1 MRFSENRKMICSGLA
16 VMGAAL
22 VFLFWPLSREFN
34 PQAGLSLRI
43 YDANGVLLREVLNQR
58 QELAYWAGLHQV
70 APEMKEAMIA
80 AEDKRFYRH
89 PGVDPLAL
97 TRSLIINLKHRRI
110 VSGGSP
116 ITQQLVRQVYSLPRR
131 WYVKPWEM
139 ALAVRMECQLSKS
152 EILEQ
157 YLNRMPFANQIY
169 GVETASRRYFNKP
182 ASQLSLSEACLLAGL
197 PQAPSRY
204 NPYRRLDLA
213 QKRQRMVL
221 QRLLASG
228 RIDSSR
234 YAMALSTSLHINEY
248 RLNFHAPHFCQH
260 LLNMLPAEYPK
271 ELHTT
276 LDVPVQNLV
285 EELVAGHLTTLRDQH
300 VSQAAVLV
308 VENAA
313 RRVKAYVGS
322 ADFFNADIHGQVDG
336 VTSLRQ
342 PGSAI
347 KPFTYGL
354 ALENGYTAASI
365 LADVQTFAPSAM
377 GDFAVHNYDEK
388 FHGPVRLR
396 TALACSYNVP
406 AVRLLESLGADL
418 LLQRLHSAGIAS
430 LDRPAAFYG
439 HGLTLGNGDITLLEL
454 TRAFTALANQG
465 RYSDL
470 VFLSDQQAQPFQPI
484 FSAQIAWLLSDILSD
499 AQARAPAF
507 GWAGPLRLP
516 FPCAAKTGT
525 TKDFRDNWTI
535 GYTQEYT
542 VGVWV
547 GNFDGTPMRRIS
559 GITGAAPL
567 FRDVMLALH
576 RRADPPPFAR
586 PAGLVETVIC
596 SRSGQLAGPDCPGHA
611 VEYFLAGSEP
621 RESCTVHRA
630 FYFDRRN
637 DQLADA
643 HTPPAMRQ
651 RRILEVWPAEFAG
664 WMAENNLAAPPEP
677 LSPAIEERSHWLAV
691 SFPDEGD
698 VFRIDPVLKREFQTL
713 MCTAIAPGHIHSMEW
728 LVDGQLVATVPRPF
742 NYQWPLARGKHRLAV
757 QIHDRGTVRRSEEV
771 EILVF

>member
-1 MRFSENRKMICSGLA
+1 M
-16 VMGAAL
+16 
-22 VFLFWPLSREFN
+22 
-34 PQAGLSLRI
+34 
-43 YDANGVLLREVLNQR
+43 YDANGILLREVLNQR
-58 QELAYWAGLHQV
+58 QELAYRAGLHQV
-70 APEMKEAMIA
+70 AQEMKEAMIA
-80 AEDKRFYRH
+80 VEDKRFYRH

-97 TRSLIINLKHRRI
+97 ARSLIMDLQHGRI
-110 VSGGSP
+110 VSGGST

-139 ALAVRMECQLSKS
+139 ALAVRMECHLSKS

-182 ASQLSLSEACLLAGL
+182 AAQLSLSEACLLAGL

-221 QRLLASG
+221 QRLLANG

-234 YAMALSTSLHINEY
+234 YAMALSMPLHINEY
-248 RLNFHAPHFCQH
+248 RLNFQAPHFCQY
-260 LLNMLPAEYPK
+260 LLNTLPAEYPK

-276 LDVPVQNLV
+276 LDAHVQNLV
-285 EELVAGHLTTLRDQH
+285 EELVTGHLTTLRDQH

-308 VENAA
+308 VENAG

-322 ADFFNADIHGQVDG
+322 ADFFNEDHHGQVDG

-342 PGSAI
+342 PGSSI

-354 ALENGYTAASI
+354 ALENGFTAASI
-365 LADVQTFAPSAM
+365 LADVQTFASSAM

-406 AVRLLESLGADL
+406 AVRLLESLGTDL

-454 TRAFTALANQG
+454 TRAFVALANQG
-465 RYSDL
+465 RYGHL
-470 VFLSDQQAQPFQPI
+470 VWLSEQEAQPGGSV
-484 FSAQIAWLLSDILSD
+484 FSEQIAWLLSDILSD

-535 GYTQEYT
+535 GFTQEYT

-576 RRADPPPFAR
+576 RKADPPPFTR
-586 PAGLVETVIC
+586 PAGLVEAVIC
-596 SRSGQLAGPDCPGHA
+596 SRSGQLAGPDCPGHMA
-611 VEYFLAGSEP
+611 EYFLAGSEP
-621 RESCTVHRA
+621 RETCTVHRA
-630 FYFDRRN
+630 FYYDRRT
-637 DQLADA
+637 DQPADA
-643 HTPPAMRQ
+643 LAPPAVRQ
-651 RRILEVWPAEFAG
+651 RRVLEVWPAEFAA
-664 WMAENNLAAPPEP
+664 WMAENNLSTPPEP
-677 LSPAIEERSHWLAV
+677 PPPAADGQKQQLAV
-691 SFPDEGD
+691 SFPDQGD

-713 MCTAIAPGHIHSMEW
+713 LCTAIAPGHIHSLEW
-728 LVDGQLVATVPRPF
+728 LVDGLRVASVPRPF
-742 NYQWPLARGKHRLAV
+742 NYQWPLDRGKHRLAV
-757 QIHDRGTVRRSEEV
+757 QIRDRGSVQRSEEV

>member
-110 VSGGSP
+110 VSGGST
-116 ITQQLVRQVYSLPRR
+116 ITQQLVRQLYSLPRR

-285 EELVAGHLTTLRDQH
+285 EELVTGHLTTLRDQF
-300 VSQAAVLV
+300 VSQAAVMV
-308 VENAA
+308 VENAG

-322 ADFFNADIHGQVDG
+322 ADFFNADNHGQVDG

-342 PGSAI
+342 PGSSI

-365 LADVQTFAPSAM
+365 LADVQTFASSAM

-406 AVRLLESLGADL
+406 AVRLLESLGTDL
-418 LLQRLHSAGIAS
+418 LLQRLHSAGVTS
-430 LDRPAAFYG
+430 LDRPASFYG

-454 TRAFTALANQG
+454 TRAFVALANQG
-465 RYSDL
+465 RYGNL
-470 VFLSDQQAQPFQPI
+470 VWLSDQEAQPGGSV
-484 FSAQIAWLLSDILSD
+484 FSEQIAWLLSDILSD

-525 TKDFRDNWTI
+525 SKDFRDNWTI

-576 RRADPPPFAR
+576 RKEDPPPFTR
-586 PAGLVETVIC
+586 PAGLVEAVIC
-596 SRSGQLAGPDCPGHA
+596 SRSGQLAGPECPGHS

-621 RESCTVHRA
+621 SETCTVHRA
-630 FYFDRRN
+630 FYYDLRN
-637 DQLADA
+637 DQPANAL
-643 HTPPAMRQ
+643 TPPARRQ
-651 RRILEVWPAEFAG
+651 RRVLEVWPAEFAA
-664 WMAENNLAAPPEP
+664 WMAENNLPAPPEP
-677 LSPAIEERSHWLAV
+677 PPPAAEGQTQQLAV
-691 SFPDEGD
+691 SFPDQGD
-698 VFRIDPVLKREFQTL
+698 VFKIDPVLKPEFQTL
-713 MCTAIAPGHIHSMEW
+713 LCTAIAPGHIRTLEW
-728 LVDGQLVATVPRPF
+728 LVDGLRVASVPRPF
-742 NYQWPLARGKHRLAV
+742 NYQWPLARGRHRLAV
-757 QIHDRGTVRRSEEV
+757 QIHDRGAVQRSEEV